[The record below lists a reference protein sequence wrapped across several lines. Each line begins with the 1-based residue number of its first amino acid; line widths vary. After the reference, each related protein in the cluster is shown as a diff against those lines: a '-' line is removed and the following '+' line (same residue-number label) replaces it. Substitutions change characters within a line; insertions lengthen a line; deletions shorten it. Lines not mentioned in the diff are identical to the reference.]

1 LKLPGA
7 ACGRVVGRLLKRSCS
22 KRAHSGRC
30 AICRTS
36 PCLCSDAGIEPE
48 SLPDCDLDRFH
59 RELEAT
65 GEASV
70 LVRFEEDDDTACFL
84 LSGKIIREH

>member
-1 LKLPGA
+1 MTQPD
-7 ACGRVVGRLLKRSCS
+7 SPW
-22 KRAHSGRC
+22 RC
-30 AICRTS
+30 TVCRTS
-36 PCLCSDAGIEPE
+36 PLCSEAGSAPE
-48 SLPDCDLDRFH
+48 SLPDRDLDRFH